1 MAVSSLATIKVT
13 AHSGNYTKG
22 RNTKISQIT
31 IHHMAGVLSAQACG
45 NIFAKAGRNGSAHYG
60 VGKDG
65 EIANYVDEADTAWSD
80 SNWPSNCRTVS
91 IETSNDK
98 TGGDWHV
105 SDTTLNSLVKLVADI
120 AKRNGL
126 GTLVVGKNLRK
137 HKDFAA
143 TACPGAYLESKMD
156 YIATEAN
163 KINAGGGSSSG
174 GDAKKSNEEIATEVI
189 RGDWGNGNDRKSRL
203 EAAGYDYAAIQKI
216 VNERL
221 GGGTSSGSA
230 SKPTVNDEI
239 VNAVIRGDYGN
250 GQDRVNRLTAAGYD
264 YNEVQAAVNAKLG
277 GVSSG
282 STTNDTCYYTVQS
295 GDDLGSI
302 IKKIGYASGNG
313 LWGANGD
320 VAYYAAQNGLAN
332 ANQIYPGQV
341 LTFKRR

>member
-1 MAVSSLATIKVT
+1 MAVSSLATVKVQ

-45 NIFAKAGRNGSAHYG
+45 NIFARAGRNGSAHYG

-65 EIANYVDEADTAWSD
+65 EIGNYVDEADTAWSD

-105 SDTTLNSLVKLVADI
+105 GDATLNSLVKLVADI

-126 GTLVVGKNLRK
+126 GTLVVGGNLRK
-137 HKDFAA
+137 HNDFAA
-143 TACPGAYLESKMD
+143 TTCPGAYLESKMQ
-156 YIATEAN
+156 YIASEAN
-163 KINAGGGSSSG
+163 KINATGGGNSG
-174 GDAKKSNEEIATEVI
+174 SAKKSNEEIADEVI
-189 RGDWGNGNDRKSRL
+189 RGDWGNGNDRKQRL
-203 EAAGYDYAAIQKI
+203 TAAGYDYSAIQAI

-221 GGGTSSGSA
+221 GGGGSA
-230 SKPTVNDEI
+230 QKPQVNDDI

-250 GQDRVNRLTAAGYD
+250 GQERVERLTAAGYD

-277 GVSSG
+277 GVSSTK
-282 STTNDTCYYTVQS
+282 TTNNTCYYTVQS

-320 VAYYAAQNGLAN
+320 VAYYAAQNGLAD
-332 ANQIYPGQV
+332 ASKIYPGQV
-341 LTFKRR
+341 LTFTRR